1 MDIKGK
7 VAIVTG
13 GGTGIGRATTLM
25 LAERGA
31 NVVINYSRSES
42 DAEATLA
49 DVKQRGADGM
59 IFKADVSKDAQVREM
74 VKKTLER
81 FGRVDIVVNNAG
93 TTNHVALPDLEG
105 LKEEYWDNAF
115 NVNVKG
121 HFFVSRACA
130 GELKKN
136 KGCIVNVCSI
146 SGITGRGSS
155 IAYCASKAAAISLT
169 KSLALVLAPE
179 VRVNAVL
186 PGVVMTRW
194 VAGKEDFAKNL
205 SEGTPLGR
213 AANAEDVAEVILS
226 LITGASFV
234 TGQAIIVDGGFTIIL
249 GNNIR

>member
-155 IAYCASKAAAISLT
+155 IAYCASKAAIIGLT
-169 KSLALVLAPE
+169 RDLAQQWTGRKGI
-179 VRVNAVL
+179 RVNAVA
-186 PGVVMTRW
+186 PGFFPTEMTMAYPHRYLETVVEQR
-194 VAGKEDFAKNL
+194 VPAGRPGDLEECAAAVLFLA
-205 SEGTPLGR
+205 SE
-213 AANAEDVAEVILS
+213 AAS
-226 LITGASFV
+226 YV
-234 TGQAIIVDGGFTIIL
+234 TGILLPVDGGLLTT
-249 GNNIR
+249 